1 MKTTAAIAINTFREG
16 VRQPV
21 FWAIVVLTLVL
32 MPLSVLFA
40 GFALGEESRLVRD
53 ACLTS
58 ITIAGLLLATF
69 LSSNVVA
76 EEIEKKTA
84 LSVLCKPVQR
94 HQFIIGKFCGVICT
108 IALAYILLELA
119 LMATV
124 WYYES
129 PFKYAELYRL
139 YRSGKPVDVNHIYIL
154 TNRTVFDG
162 SLHGSPLPFP
172 VLLDFLRIDIGSF
185 LKIMPNL
192 AKGCLLSFFEVAIL
206 TSAAV
211 AFSTRVTMIFNVC
224 LTFSLFIVGH
234 QAGYLI
240 MLLSGTKEANFP
252 SLILRRILPN
262 FEFLNYASDIAFDKV
277 VPNHLIWNLTIYS
290 AIWVAVFLLFAMA
303 LFDQRETA

>member
-1 MKTTAAIAINTFREG
+1 MKTTVAIAVNTFREA

-21 FWAIVVLTLVL
+21 FWAIVILTLVL

-58 ITIAGLLLATF
+58 ITIAGLLLAIF

-84 LSVLCKPVQR
+84 LSVLCKPVRR
-94 HQFIIGKFCGVICT
+94 HQFIVGKFLGLTCT
-108 IALAYILLELA
+108 IALAYIVLTLA
-119 LMATV
+119 LMLTI

-129 PFKYAELYRL
+129 PFKYAELYSI
-139 YRSGKPVDVNHIYIL
+139 YRSGKPVDVNQIYVL
-154 TNRTVFDG
+154 TNRTVFDE
-162 SLHGSPLPFP
+162 SLHGSPLPFS
-172 VLLDFLRIDIGSF
+172 VIVDFLRTDISSF
-185 LKIMPNL
+185 LTVVPNL

-234 QAGYLI
+234 QAGHLI
-240 MLLSGTKEANFP
+240 TLLSGTKEVAVP
-252 SLILRRILPN
+252 GLILRRILPN
-262 FEFLNYASDIAFDKV
+262 FEFLNYASDIAFDKI

-290 AIWVAVFLLFAMA
+290 ALWVAVFLLFAMA
-303 LFDQRETA
+303 LFDQREIA